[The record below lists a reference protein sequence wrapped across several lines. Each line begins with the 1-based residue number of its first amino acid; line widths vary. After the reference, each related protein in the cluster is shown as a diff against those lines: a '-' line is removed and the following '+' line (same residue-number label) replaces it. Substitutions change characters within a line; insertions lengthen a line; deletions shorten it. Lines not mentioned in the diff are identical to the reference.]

1 MTPRPPGDMQRDMN
15 ETPAEKAEARA
26 IRRRWLTIGE
36 LVAVAGVIIAGVS
49 LWVSWAD
56 KRDEA
61 EQKASAASRAAAA
74 ETRLD
79 LRAAVGDGGKQVVL
93 SDPAHEILDT
103 AVAFPK
109 ALEVSAQ
116 TPVLPRIESSWFSGA
131 VLAAT
136 DKGADK
142 REGRLPVLVTVS
154 YRAGDTTKQ
163 DRTIVELVWRTSGRL
178 LAGRELRI
186 EAARVRERGGDQ
198 ARIDTLWSQ
207 EAARLSP
214 TS

>member
-1 MTPRPPGDMQRDMN
+1 MS

-36 LVAVAGVIIAGVS
+36 IVAVAGVIIAAVS
-49 LWVSWAD
+49 LWLSWAD

-61 EQKASAASRAAAA
+61 RQKAAEASKAKAA

-79 LRAAVGDGGKQVVL
+79 LRASVSGGRQVTL

-109 ALEVSAQ
+109 ALNVGAQ
-116 TPVLPRIESSWFSGA
+116 APVLPRIEASWFDGA
-131 VLAAT
+131 VLGAT
-136 DKGADK
+136 DKGADE

-154 YRAGDTTKQ
+154 YRAGDATKQ
-163 DRTIVELVWRTSGRL
+163 DRAIVELVWRTSGRM

-186 EAARVRERGGDQ
+186 EAARIRERGGDQ
-198 ARIDTLWSQ
+198 ARIDVLWAQ
-207 EAARLSP
+207 ELARLG
-214 TS
+214 

>member
-1 MTPRPPGDMQRDMN
+1 MS

-36 LVAVAGVIIAGVS
+36 IVAVAGVIIAGVS
-49 LWVSWAD
+49 LWISWAD

-61 EQKASAASRAAAA
+61 SRKAVEASKAKAA

-79 LRAAVGDGGKQVVL
+79 LRVSVGDGGDQVTL

-109 ALEVSAQ
+109 ALGVGAQ
-116 TPVLPRIESSWFSGA
+116 TPVLPRIEASWFGSA
-131 VLAAT
+131 VLGAT
-136 DKGADK
+136 DKGADE

-154 YRAGDTTKQ
+154 YRAGDATRQ
-163 DRTIVELVWRTSGRL
+163 DRAIVELVWRTSGRM

-186 EAARVRERGGDQ
+186 EAARVRARGGDQ
-198 ARIDTLWSQ
+198 ARIDALWAQ
-207 EAARLSP
+207 ELARLG
-214 TS
+214 TK

>member
-1 MTPRPPGDMQRDMN
+1 MQQRMN

-36 LVAVAGVIIAGVS
+36 IVAVAGVIIAGVS

-61 EQKASAASRAAAA
+61 SQKAVEASKAKAA

-79 LRAAVGDGGKQVVL
+79 LRVSAEGGRQVVL

-103 AVAFPK
+103 VVVFPK
-109 ALEVSAQ
+109 ALGVGEQA
-116 TPVLPRIESSWFSGA
+116 PVLPRIESSWFSGA

-136 DKGADK
+136 DKGADE

-154 YRAGDTTKQ
+154 YRAGDATKQ
-163 DRTIVELVWRTSGRL
+163 DRAIVELVWRTNGRM

-186 EAARVRERGGDQ
+186 EAARIRERGGDQ
-198 ARIDTLWSQ
+198 ARIDALWAQ
-207 EAARLSP
+207 EAARLG
-214 TS
+214 TK